1 MLRVSPSTAPPEVTA
16 IGDLGRPGGA
26 VPHGHRPDWRSWL
39 CSAICGESLAISRKT
54 KKLSYL
60 DNVRT
65 FVRVYELGSMSAA
78 GRDLR
83 ISPAVTSS
91 RISQLEEHLGVRL
104 FQRTTRSLTPT
115 EQGQSFYR
123 GANEILDA
131 IENAEA
137 QIANI
142 TDNPKGSL
150 YVAAPLG
157 VGRRLISPQVPEFLA
172 QYPEVSVRL
181 RLTDR
186 KVDLT
191 TEGLD
196 LAFFLGQPEDSNL
209 RIRKIADVERVLCAA
224 PSYVEARGM
233 PQNGAALV
241 EDRHECLSL
250 RFPGATEFQWRLSTP
265 EGGKRF
271 RVSGRYECD
280 DGDVLTD
287 WALAGHGIAMKPRFE
302 IAEHL
307 ASGRLVEVAQETPP
321 EPIQM
326 ACLFTH
332 RRRQDPKTRLFM
344 EFMIDRISAAFRDPA

>member
-1 MLRVSPSTAPPEVTA
+1 M
-16 IGDLGRPGGA
+16 
-26 VPHGHRPDWRSWL
+26 
-39 CSAICGESLAISRKT
+39 
-54 KKLSYL
+54 SYL
-60 DNVRT
+60 DNIRT

-123 GANEILDA
+123 GATEILEA
-131 IENAEA
+131 VESAEA

-142 TDNPKGSL
+142 TENLRGSL

-157 VGRRLISPQVPEFLA
+157 VGRRLIAPQVPDFLSD
-172 QYPEVSVRL
+172 YPEVSVRL

-209 RIRKIADVERVLCAA
+209 RIRKIADVARVLCAA
-224 PSYVEARGM
+224 PAYIARRGK
-233 PQNGAALV
+233 PANGTKLV
-241 EDRHECLSL
+241 EERHECLSL

-265 EGGKRF
+265 EGPQRF

-287 WALAGHGIAMKPRFE
+287 WALAGQGVAMKPVFE
-302 IAEHL
+302 IADHL
-307 ASGRLVEVAQETPP
+307 AAGRLVPVAEQTPP

-344 EFMIDRISAAFRDPA
+344 EFMIDRIARAVSGA

>member
-1 MLRVSPSTAPPEVTA
+1 M
-16 IGDLGRPGGA
+16 
-26 VPHGHRPDWRSWL
+26 
-39 CSAICGESLAISRKT
+39 
-54 KKLSYL
+54 SYL
-60 DNVRT
+60 DNIRT

-115 EQGQSFYR
+115 EQGQAFYR
-123 GANEILDA
+123 GATDILEA
-131 IENAEA
+131 VESAEA
-137 QIANI
+137 QIVNL
-142 TDNPKGSL
+142 TENLRGSL

-157 VGRRLISPQVPEFLA
+157 AGRRLIAPQVPAFLA
-172 QYPEVSVRL
+172 EYPEVSVRL

-196 LAFFLGQPEDSNL
+196 LAFFLGQPEDSTL
-209 RIRKIADVERVLCAA
+209 RIRKIADVPRVLCAA
-224 PSYVEARGM
+224 PSYVAARGM
-233 PQNGAALV
+233 PADGAALLA
-241 EDRHECLSL
+241 EGHECLSL

-265 EGGKRF
+265 EGPQRF
-271 RVSGRYECD
+271 RVSGRFESD

-287 WALAGHGIAMKPRFE
+287 WALAGHGIALKPVFE

-307 ASGRLVEVAQETPP
+307 RSGALVPVAEATPP

-326 ACLFTH
+326 ACLYTH

-344 EFMIDRISAAFRDPA
+344 EFVIDRIGAAVRDSGAVG

>member
-1 MLRVSPSTAPPEVTA
+1 M
-16 IGDLGRPGGA
+16 
-26 VPHGHRPDWRSWL
+26 
-39 CSAICGESLAISRKT
+39 
-54 KKLSYL
+54 SYL
-60 DNVRT
+60 DNIRT

-91 RISQLEEHLGVRL
+91 RISQLEAHLSVRL

-115 EQGQSFYR
+115 EQGKAFYG
-123 GANEILDA
+123 GAAAILDA
-131 IENAEA
+131 VNDAEA
-137 QIANI
+137 QVVNI

-157 VGRRLISPQVPEFLA
+157 VGRRLIAPLVPGFLA
-172 QYPEVSVRL
+172 EYPEVRVRL

-209 RIRKIADVERVLCAA
+209 QIRKIADVARVLCAS
-224 PSYVEARGM
+224 PEYVAKYGNPASGDDLLGQE
-233 PQNGAALV
+233 
-241 EDRHECLSL
+241 HECLNL
-250 RFPGATEFQWRLSTP
+250 RFPGAREFRWLLRTD
-265 EGGKRF
+265 GGPKRF
-271 RVSGRYECD
+271 RVTGRYESD

-287 WALAGHGIAMKPRFE
+287 WALAGSGIALKPIFE
-302 IAEHL
+302 VAEHMN
-307 ASGRLVEVAQETPP
+307 AGRLVEVAAQTPP

-332 RRRQDPKTRLFM
+332 RRKQDPKSRLFM
-344 EFMIDRISAAFRDPA
+344 EYVIERITEAVRDKGLQAQLPR

>member
-1 MLRVSPSTAPPEVTA
+1 M
-16 IGDLGRPGGA
+16 
-26 VPHGHRPDWRSWL
+26 
-39 CSAICGESLAISRKT
+39 
-54 KKLSYL
+54 SYL
-60 DNVRT
+60 DNIRT

-115 EQGQSFYR
+115 EQGKAFYS
-123 GANEILDA
+123 GACEILESV
-131 IENAEA
+131 ENAEA
-137 QIANI
+137 QVVNI
-142 TDNPKGSL
+142 TENPKGAL

-157 VGRRLISPQVPEFLA
+157 VGRRLIAPQVPAFLK

-209 RIRKIADVERVLCAA
+209 RIRKIADVERVLCAS
-224 PSYVEARGM
+224 PDYLKARGT
-233 PQNGAALV
+233 PRNGEELV
-241 EDRHECLSL
+241 SGGHECLNL
-250 RFPGATEFQWRLSTP
+250 RFPGATEFQWRLMTG
-265 EGGKRF
+265 EGPKRL
-271 RVSGRYECD
+271 RVSGRYESD

-287 WALAGHGIAMKPRFE
+287 WALEGHGIALKPIFE
-302 IAEHL
+302 VAEHL
-307 ASGRLVEVAQETPP
+307 KARRLVPVATETPP

-344 EFMIDRISAAFRDPA
+344 EFVIERISAVVREAEKRGQLPR

>member
-1 MLRVSPSTAPPEVTA
+1 M
-16 IGDLGRPGGA
+16 
-26 VPHGHRPDWRSWL
+26 
-39 CSAICGESLAISRKT
+39 
-54 KKLSYL
+54 SYL

-83 ISPAVTSS
+83 ISPAVTSA
-91 RISQLEEHLGVRL
+91 RISQLEDHLGVRL
-104 FQRTTRSLTPT
+104 FQRTTRSLTAT
-115 EQGQSFYR
+115 EQGSAFYR
-123 GANEILDA
+123 GAMDILEA
-131 IENAEA
+131 VESAEA
-137 QIANI
+137 QIVSI
-142 TDNPKGSL
+142 TENPKGSL

-157 VGRRLISPQVPEFLA
+157 VGRRLIAPQVPAFLA
-172 QYPEVSVRL
+172 EYPEVSVRL

-186 KVDLT
+186 KVDIT

-209 RIRKIADVERVLCAA
+209 RIRKIADVPRVLCAA
-224 PSYVEARGM
+224 PAYIAARGM
-233 PQNGAALV
+233 PKDGAALLS
-241 EDRHECLSL
+241 EAHECLNL
-250 RFPGATEFQWRLSTP
+250 RFPGATEFQWRLITE
-265 EGGKRF
+265 EGPKRF
-271 RVSGRYECD
+271 RVSGRYESD

-287 WALAGHGIAMKPRFE
+287 WALGGHGIALKPVFE

-307 ASGRLVEVAQETPP
+307 RSGALVPVALGTPP

-344 EFMIDRISAAFRDPA
+344 EFVIDRIGDAVRDADPRDD

>member
-1 MLRVSPSTAPPEVTA
+1 M
-16 IGDLGRPGGA
+16 
-26 VPHGHRPDWRSWL
+26 
-39 CSAICGESLAISRKT
+39 
-54 KKLSYL
+54 SYL
-60 DNVRT
+60 DNIRT

-123 GANEILDA
+123 GATEILEA
-131 IENAEA
+131 VESAEA
-137 QIANI
+137 QIVNI
-142 TDNPKGSL
+142 TENLKGSL

-157 VGRRLISPQVPEFLA
+157 VGRRLIAPQVPDFLK
-172 QYPEVSVRL
+172 QYPEVNVRL

-209 RIRKIADVERVLCAA
+209 RIRKIADVDRVLCAS
-224 PSYVEARGM
+224 PDYVARRGL
-233 PQNGAALV
+233 PESGDDLV
-241 EDRHECLSL
+241 SKGHECLSL
-250 RFPGATEFQWRLSTP
+250 RFPGATEFRWMLQTD
-265 EGGKRF
+265 EGPKRF
-271 RVSGRYECD
+271 RVSGRYESD

-287 WALAGHGIAMKPRFE
+287 WALAGHGVVMKPVFE

-307 ASGRLVEVAQETPP
+307 RTGALVPVAAKTPP
-321 EPIQM
+321 QPIQM

-344 EFMIDRISAAFRDPA
+344 EFMIDRIAATIRATGGGVDA

>member
-1 MLRVSPSTAPPEVTA
+1 M
-16 IGDLGRPGGA
+16 
-26 VPHGHRPDWRSWL
+26 
-39 CSAICGESLAISRKT
+39 
-54 KKLSYL
+54 SYI
-60 DNVRT
+60 DNIRT

-123 GANEILDA
+123 GATEILEA
-131 IENAEA
+131 IELAEA
-137 QIANI
+137 QIVNI
-142 TDNPKGSL
+142 TENPRGSL

-157 VGRRLISPQVPEFLA
+157 VGRRLIAPQVPDFLA
-172 QYPEVSVRL
+172 SYPEVSVRL

-209 RIRKIADVERVLCAA
+209 RIRKIADVERVLCAS
-224 PSYVEARGM
+224 PEYLRKRGM
-233 PQNGAALV
+233 PENGDDLTSGQ
-241 EDRHECLSL
+241 HECLNL
-250 RFPGATEFQWRLSTP
+250 RFPGATEFQWPLLTP
-265 EGGKRF
+265 AGPKRF
-271 RVSGRYECD
+271 RVSGRYESD

-287 WALAGHGIAMKPRFE
+287 WALAGHGVALKPVFE
-302 IAEHL
+302 IEDHL
-307 ASGRLVEVAQETPP
+307 RKGRLVPVAEATPP

-344 EFMIDRISAAFRDPA
+344 EFMIERIASTIKSTDRPR

>member
-1 MLRVSPSTAPPEVTA
+1 M
-16 IGDLGRPGGA
+16 
-26 VPHGHRPDWRSWL
+26 
-39 CSAICGESLAISRKT
+39 
-54 KKLSYL
+54 SYL
-60 DNVRT
+60 DNIRT

-91 RISQLEEHLGVRL
+91 RISQLEEHLSVRL

-115 EQGQSFYR
+115 EQGKAFYG
-123 GANEILDA
+123 GAAEILDSV
-131 IENAEA
+131 EKAEA
-137 QIANI
+137 RVVNI

-157 VGRRLISPQVPEFLA
+157 VGRRLIAPLVPGFLE
-172 QYPEVSVRL
+172 QYPEVSIRL

-196 LAFFLGQPEDSNL
+196 LAFFLGQPEDSTL
-209 RIRKIADVERVLCAA
+209 RIRKIADVDRVLCASPA
-224 PSYVEARGM
+224 YLDAFGM
-233 PQNGAALV
+233 PVSGDDLITGA
-241 EDRHECLSL
+241 HECLNL
-250 RFPGATEFQWRLSTP
+250 RFPGAPEFQWRLRTP
-265 EGGKRF
+265 DGPKRF
-271 RVSGRYECD
+271 RVTGRYESD

-287 WALAGHGIAMKPRFE
+287 WALAGNGIAMKPIFE
-302 IAEHL
+302 VADHIKA
-307 ASGRLVEVAQETPP
+307 GRLVPVALQTPP

-326 ACLFTH
+326 ACLYTH

-344 EFMIDRISAAFRDPA
+344 DYVIERISAAVRDSAGQS